1 MRILI
6 VDDSRAMRM
15 IVARTLRMA
24 GYDEHELIEAVDG
37 LHALEVV
44 AQEPPDVVLCDW
56 NMPQMSGLELLTAL
70 RSAGWRIP
78 FGFVTS
84 EASPQMRAAAPRSR
98 RHVLSRKALHSRRLP
113 GRARP
118 GARLARR
125 ARDALKSSA
134 RKNERWTSMLARYD
148 VALVRS

>member
-15 IVARTLRMA
+15 IVARTLRLA

-56 NMPQMSGLELLTAL
+56 NMPQMSGLELLAAL

-84 EASPQMRAAAPRSR
+84 EASPQMRAAALEAGAMFLVAKPFTPEDFQD
-98 RHVLSRKALHSRRLP
+98 VLDP
-113 GRARP
+113 V
-118 GARLARR
+118 LA
-125 ARDALKSSA
+125 
-134 RKNERWTSMLARYD
+134 
-148 VALVRS
+148 

>member
-1 MRILI
+1 
-6 VDDSRAMRM
+6 M

-24 GYDEHELIEAVDG
+24 GYDEHELVEAVDG

-84 EASPQMRAAAPRSR
+84 EASPQMRAAALEAGRDVPGRE
-98 RHVLSRKALHSRRLP
+98 ALH
-113 GRARP
+113 AEDFQ
-118 GARLARR
+118 
-125 ARDALKSSA
+125 DALDPV
-134 RKNERWTSMLARYD
+134 LA
-148 VALVRS
+148 

>member
-24 GYDEHELIEAVDG
+24 GYDEHELVEAVDG

-70 RSAGWRIP
+70 RSAGWTIP

-84 EASPQMRAAAPRSR
+84 EASRIAALEAGAMFLVAKPFTPEDFQD
-98 RHVLSRKALHSRRLP
+98 VLDP
-113 GRARP
+113 V
-118 GARLARR
+118 LA
-125 ARDALKSSA
+125 
-134 RKNERWTSMLARYD
+134 
-148 VALVRS
+148 

>member
-56 NMPQMSGLELLTAL
+56 NMPADVRPGVAHRVAICGLANSVRL
-70 RSAGWRIP
+70 
-78 FGFVTS
+78 
-84 EASPQMRAAAPRSR
+84 
-98 RHVLSRKALHSRRLP
+98 RHVGGFP
-113 GRARP
+113 GDEGR
-118 GARLARR
+118 GA
-125 ARDALKSSA
+125 
-134 RKNERWTSMLARYD
+134 
-148 VALVRS
+148 